1 MKAPAQNAAEK
12 SSPEPP
18 TVTARGAHHRVWQR
32 ERLVTLPDGRTVNR
46 PAGFTE
52 LATGLHYFENGQ
64 WQESRAEFAVTP
76 TGAAATRGPHQVFLT
91 GNINTPGAIEIRTAD
106 RRVLKFRP
114 VCLAYTDTASGRS
127 VVLAPVRDA
136 EGILF
141 PPNEVLYP
149 AAFTGVRAD
158 VRVTY
163 TKAGFESDVI
173 LREKLPPPED
183 YGLDTATTL
192 LEVWHEG
199 DAPAPEKSARSVDGL
214 TDETLRFGLMRIG
227 RGTAF
232 SLDATARR
240 HHGPPVSKTWLRTE
254 NPARSYLIE
263 SVRLPR
269 VQKEL
274 DELPDRQAALPQ
286 RPPGWPLADPVLPI
300 NFVGDDVRS
309 LALLGQKQMDP
320 PHVVPYAARSRLAQ
334 LATLFPPSAR
344 TATPVRLAFDMKAVA
359 PAHGL
364 VLDYAVMN
372 SQTDPLTLQ
381 ADTTYLVS
389 DPVSLTDL
397 IIEGGTVVKYAAGW
411 GAYVEFY
418 GTVDCQTGPY
428 RPAIF
433 TAQDDDTVGEIIP
446 GSTGTPSGWS
456 ITPNLI
462 SGSNSLHVIGYDRKG
477 QPLPT
482 RDVGDYEDVISLF
495 H

>member
-1 MKAPAQNAAEK
+1 MLLIFSGMNASAQNAAEK
-12 SSPEPP
+12 SSPEAH
-18 TVTARGAHHRVWQR
+18 TVAARGAHHRVWQR
-32 ERLVTLPDGRTVNR
+32 DRFLTLPDGRTVNR
-46 PAGFTE
+46 PTGFTE
-52 LATGLHYFENGQ
+52 LATGLHYFQDGA
-64 WQESRAEFAVTP
+64 WLESRAEFVVTA
-76 TGAAATRGPHQVFLT
+76 TGAAATRGQHQVFLT
-91 GNINTPGAIEIRTAD
+91 GNINAPGAIEIHTAD
-106 RRVLKFRP
+106 KQVLKFRP

-183 YGLDTATTL
+183 YGLDAATTL
-192 LEVWHEG
+192 LEVWHEC

-214 TDETLRFGLMRIG
+214 TDETLRFGTMRIG

-240 HHGPPVSKTWLRTE
+240 HHSPAVSKTWLRTE

-274 DELPDRQAALPQ
+274 EQLPDRQAARPQ
-286 RPPGWPLADPVLPI
+286 RAPGVPPGGDPGAGKMP
-300 NFVGDDVRS
+300 
-309 LALLGQKQMDP
+309 
-320 PHVVPYAARSRLAQ
+320 AARSRLAQ
-334 LATLFPPSAR
+334 LATLSPPSAR
-344 TATPVRLAFDMKAVA
+344 AATPVRLAFDMKAVP

-364 VLDYAVMN
+364 VLDYAVLN
-372 SQTDPLTLQ
+372 SQADPLTLQ

-389 DPVSLTDL
+389 AVVSLTDL
-397 IIEGGTVVKYAAGW
+397 IIEGGTVVKYVVGW
-411 GAYVEFY
+411 GAY
-418 GTVDCQTGPY
+418 
-428 RPAIF
+428 
-433 TAQDDDTVGEIIP
+433 
-446 GSTGTPSGWS
+446 
-456 ITPNLI
+456 
-462 SGSNSLHVIGYDRKG
+462 SN
-477 QPLPT
+477 
-482 RDVGDYEDVISLF
+482 
-495 H
+495 